1 MLNRFATDY
10 IAFPHHGSR
19 SFTHLTDDPIE
30 AEAFLMHLLAAR
42 LRITAI

>member
-1 MLNRFATDY
+1 MLNNFAIDLS
-10 IAFPHHGSR
+10 AFPHRSSR

-42 LRITAI
+42 VRITAI

>member
-1 MLNRFATDY
+1 MLNNFAIDDS
-10 IAFPHHGSR
+10 AFPHHSSR
-19 SFTHLTDDPIE
+19 NFTHFTDDPIE